1 MPSGSPQ
8 RHEIVASLRD
18 RHDEQLRRV
27 VEHRAT
33 TDAAIANRA
42 CQNAWAQLV
51 DAHDIDLR
59 PPRWAALAW
68 VTTCAMRQA
77 HALAQ
82 QTDRAASTARLT
94 PHRPER

>member
-1 MPSGSPQ
+1 MPSRSPQ

-18 RHDEQLRRV
+18 RHDAQLRRV
-27 VEHRAT
+27 VAHRAT
-33 TDAAIANRA
+33 TDAAIITQA
-42 CQNAWAQLV
+42 CHDAWAQLV

-77 HALAQ
+77 HTLAQ
-82 QTDRAASTARLT
+82 QVRPIDASGRHA
-94 PHRPER
+94 